1 MDVTST
7 SRKTSSARA
16 QREMRGV
23 DRPADSASQD
33 ELLVWTHQ
41 RFGVAEDVVL
51 QELVQHVEQVV
62 LHQRLDHQL
71 VQVML
76 EKTITGVTRTSN
88 NPSLLAWLC

>member
-1 MDVTST
+1 M
-7 SRKTSSARA
+7 
-16 QREMRGV
+16 
-23 DRPADSASQD
+23 
-33 ELLVWTHQ
+33 
-41 RFGVAEDVVL
+41 VL

-88 NPSLLAWLC
+88 NPSLLAWLY